1 MDSLK
6 RGKFNELEAG
16 KAISSD
22 EIQRLRRNIEDTER
36 QIQDLQK
43 ENLRLRQ
50 DSERV
55 QQYQSAFMSN

>member
-1 MDSLK
+1 VDSLK

>member
-6 RGKFNELEAG
+6 KGKFNELEAG

-36 QIQDLQK
+36 QIQDL
-43 ENLRLRQ
+43 
-50 DSERV
+50 
-55 QQYQSAFMSN
+55 